1 MIDYGKAPSNQSAFP
16 ITDEA
21 EFVREIR
28 EWAREDRES
37 WMAYM
42 SIVRDESE
50 YGELSP
56 NLPLQILRHRK
67 KVSIRNGA
75 APILAR
81 MALEEDSTIRFRLA
95 ASKYDP
101 FFEVVL

>member
-21 EFVREIR
+21 AFVMEMR
-28 EWAREDRES
+28 EWAKECPDIWDYYMLIAQTES
-37 WMAYM
+37 AF
-42 SIVRDESE
+42 
-50 YGELSP
+50 GELSP
-56 NLPLQILRHRK
+56 NYALQILRHRK

-81 MALEEDSTIRFRLA
+81 MAMEQNENVRFRLA

-101 FFEVVL
+101 YFEVAL